1 LIDQPNSVAERND
14 RPLVWPI
21 LIPVTTALLIGTAFS
36 FGGALAL
43 LVAFLGTLI
52 IAVWLVWVAASAVWC
67 LWHRSW
73 QRAASLIVALVLF
86 FPAGFGCVRAGD
98 YIHLALTFP
107 YYETQIDGSDP
118 DMQVTFDWGAAGL
131 IPNYVRALKYDRS
144 DELAKKVGFVE
155 TRPDDMET
163 VTVRH
168 LLGHWYL
175 ETQTW

>member
-1 LIDQPNSVAERND
+1 MTDQTDSFAKRDD

-36 FGGALAL
+36 FGGALGFIAAL
-43 LVAFLGTLI
+43 LGTPTVG
-52 IAVWLVWVAASAVWC
+52 VWLVWVAASAVWC

-73 QRAASLIVALVLF
+73 RRAASLIVALALF
-86 FPAGFGCVRAGD
+86 LPTGFGCLHAGD
-98 YIHLALTFP
+98 YIHLALALP
-107 YYETQIDGSDP
+107 YYETQINGSDRN
-118 DMQVTFDWGAAGL
+118 MQATFDWGAAGL

-144 DELAKKVGFVE
+144 DQLARKVGVVE
-155 TRPDDMET
+155 ARPDDMET